1 MQAFKVNRDSWHYK
15 LNQKFMNERGDNEW
29 YMRDNWE
36 QRHNNFCS
44 YWRVTMFRLLFAL
57 LIAIFIITVLFMI
70 GEGIYQD
77 PWTALMIV
85 SSAIGIFTAFIGLL
99 AVAAYLDNRKYKYK
113 SKESPDSLFIAK
125 YKSYK
130 SKVCPM
136 VEYEK

>member
-44 YWRVTMFRLLFAL
+44 YWRVTMFRLVFAL
-57 LIAIFIITVLFMI
+57 LITIFIVMVLFMI
-70 GEGIYQD
+70 GSGIYHD
-77 PWTALMIV
+77 PWTALAV
-85 SSAIGIFTAFIGLL
+85 FSSAIGILITFIGL
-99 AVAAYLDNRKYKYK
+99 VAGASYLDTRKHKRK
-113 SKESPDSLFIAK
+113 NEEVPNSLFVAK

>member
-15 LNQKFMNERGDNEW
+15 LNQKFLNERGDSEW

-44 YWRVTMFRLLFAL
+44 YWRVTMFRLVLAL
-57 LIAIFIITVLFMI
+57 LIAAFGLLVLVTVGI
-70 GEGIYQD
+70 GVYQD
-77 PWTALMIV
+77 PWAALRIV
-85 SSAIGIFTAFIGLL
+85 STAIGIFIVFIGLL
-99 AVAAYLDNRKYKYK
+99 AIAAYIDNRKYKYK
-113 SKESPDSLFIAK
+113 SKEAPDSLFIAK

>member
-29 YMRDNWE
+29 YMLDNWE

-44 YWRVTMFRLLFAL
+44 YWRVTMFRLVFAL
-57 LIAIFIITVLFMI
+57 LIAIFIVMVLFMI
-70 GEGIYQD
+70 GSGIYHD
-77 PWTALMIV
+77 PWTALAV
-85 SSAIGIFTAFIGLL
+85 FSSAIGILITFIGL
-99 AVAAYLDNRKYKYK
+99 VAGASYLDTRKHKRK
-113 SKESPDSLFIAK
+113 NEEVPDSLFVAK

>member
-15 LNQKFMNERGDNEW
+15 LNQKFMNGRGDNER
-29 YMRDNWE
+29 YMRNNWE

-44 YWRVTMFRLLFAL
+44 YWRVTMFRLVFAV
-57 LIAIFIITVLFMI
+57 LITIFIVMVLFMI
-70 GEGIYQD
+70 GSGIYHD
-77 PWTALMIV
+77 PWTALAV
-85 SSAIGIFTAFIGLL
+85 FSSAIGILITFIGL
-99 AVAAYLDNRKYKYK
+99 VAGASYLDTRKHKRK
-113 SKESPDSLFIAK
+113 NEEAPDSLFVAK

>member
-44 YWRVTMFRLLFAL
+44 YWRVTMFRLVFAL
-57 LIAIFIITVLFMI
+57 LITIFIVMVLFMI
-70 GEGIYQD
+70 GSGIYHD
-77 PWTALMIV
+77 PWTALAV
-85 SSAIGIFTAFIGLL
+85 FSSAIGILITFIGLV
-99 AVAAYLDNRKYKYK
+99 AVASYLDTRKHKRK
-113 SKESPDSLFIAK
+113 NEEVPDSLFVAK